1 VIMDRQAA
9 ERIVPALVRA
19 AADIAATT
27 EIVEAHAPADRSK
40 AYSDAV
46 GRVIFE
52 IDGVLRPII
61 TEYPDLH
68 P

>member
-1 VIMDRQAA
+1 MDRRAA
-9 ERIVPALVRA
+9 EQIVPMLMRA
-19 AADIAATT
+19 AAEIAPTVDVCT
-27 EIVEAHAPADRSK
+27 AHSPADSVK

-46 GRVIFE
+46 GAVIFA
-52 IDGVLRPII
+52 IDGVFRPII

>member
-1 VIMDRQAA
+1 MDRRAA
-9 ERIVPALVRA
+9 EQIVPMLMRA
-19 AADIAATT
+19 AAEIAATI
-27 EIVEAHAPADRSK
+27 EIFEAHAPADRAK

-46 GRVIFE
+46 GKVMFE

>member
-1 VIMDRQAA
+1 MDRRAA
-9 ERIVPALVRA
+9 EQIVAMLVRA
-19 AADIAATT
+19 AAEIAATI
-27 EIVEAHAPADRSK
+27 EILEAHAPADRAK

-46 GRVIFE
+46 GRVMFE

>member
-1 VIMDRQAA
+1 MDKRAA
-9 ERIVPALVRA
+9 EQIVPILLRA
-19 AADIAATT
+19 AGDIGATI
-27 EIVEAHAPADRSK
+27 EIFEAHAPADRAK

-52 IDGVLRPII
+52 IDGVLRPIFV
-61 TEYPDLH
+61 EYPDLQ

>member
-1 VIMDRQAA
+1 MDRRAA
-9 ERIVPALVRA
+9 EQIVPMLMRA
-19 AADIAATT
+19 AAEIASTI
-27 EIVEAHAPADRSK
+27 EIVEAQAPADRAK

-46 GRVIFE
+46 GKVTFE